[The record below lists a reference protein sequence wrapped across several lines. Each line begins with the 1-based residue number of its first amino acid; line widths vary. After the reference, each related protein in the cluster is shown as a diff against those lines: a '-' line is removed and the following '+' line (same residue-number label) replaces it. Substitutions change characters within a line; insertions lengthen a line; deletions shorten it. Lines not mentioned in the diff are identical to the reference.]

1 MLGLTSTKE
10 RDNMFSQ
17 KLEDYIVE
25 VTNIVPAELCDQIL
39 KEYGAD
45 SQWCEAAIGTGVV
58 DKTKRNVDTIP
69 VSQPA
74 VILENPLTRKA
85 IDNSLFDCVSQAKD
99 AYASFYP
106 NCTVESDSGYDLLR
120 YDEGMFYVEHVDSFK
135 AQPRAIS
142 CSLALNDDY
151 EGGEFSF
158 FGRKIVI
165 RPKKGS
171 ALLFPSNFMYPHEIQ
186 PVTKGTRYS
195 IITWLI

>member
-1 MLGLTSTKE
+1 MNDLKMNLA
-10 RDNMFSQ
+10 
-17 KLEDYIVE
+17 DYIIE
-25 VTNIVPAELCDQIL
+25 VPGIVPDDLCKQIL
-39 KEYGAD
+39 EEYGAD
-45 SQWCEAAIGTGVV
+45 SNWYEATIGTGIV
-58 DKTKRNVDTIP
+58 DKTKRNVNTIP
-69 VSQPA
+69 ISQPA
-74 VILENPLTRKA
+74 TILENPLTRKV
-85 IDNSLFDCVSQAKD
+85 IDNALFECVSKAKET
-99 AYASFYP
+99 YGSFYP
-106 NCTVESDSGYDLLR
+106 TCTVESDSGYDLLR

-165 RPKKGS
+165 KPKKGS
-171 ALLFPSNFMYPHEIQ
+171 ALLFPSNFMYPHEVQ